1 VANTII
7 NQSGVGIA
15 MTAEQMLDMIQ
26 AQKMQKPLD
35 YSQYVQNGAMLGAI
49 TVPQSKAS
57 QTGSFQQNISAVDIL
72 EARVER
78 LNKEI
83 TDIDADVRRLQTQ
96 IDEKLPLKAELERQR
111 VNLQAAID
119 LLENELVEE

>member
-7 NQSGVGIA
+7 NQSGAGIA
-15 MTAEQMLDMIQ
+15 MTAAQMMDMIQ
-26 AQKMQKPLD
+26 AQNMQ
-35 YSQYVQNGAMLGAI
+35 NTRMAI
-49 TVPQSKAS
+49 TTTPQSKAS
-57 QTGSFQQNISAVDIL
+57 QTFSFQQNISAVDIL